1 MTEELPVGARWA
13 VVFFAVSGLV
23 DLGLTLA
30 ELPRPLAFWPVW
42 QALGRG
48 LLYGLLAFG
57 LFRRLALCRSLAM
70 VYCLASLVTYGA
82 VLALAIAQAP
92 FAFPPVDRPLEP
104 RRGAFVRSSAPISA
118 VGRGGA
124 LLPPTPAI
132 IRGLFSLGGGQ
143 WPA

>member
-1 MTEELPVGARWA
+1 MTEERLPVGARWA

-92 FAFPPVDRPLEP
+92 FAFPRSIILLSLVEVPSCALLLPYLRSAEAALFFRRPL
-104 RRGAFVRSSAPISA
+104 
-118 VGRGGA
+118 
-124 LLPPTPAI
+124 L
-132 IRGLFSLGGGQ
+132 
-143 WPA
+143 

>member
-92 FAFPPVDRPLEP
+92 FAFPRSIVLSSLVEVPSCALLLPYLRSAEAALFFRRPL
-104 RRGAFVRSSAPISA
+104 
-118 VGRGGA
+118 
-124 LLPPTPAI
+124 L
-132 IRGLFSLGGGQ
+132 
-143 WPA
+143 

>member
-1 MTEELPVGARWA
+1 MTEERLPVGARWA

-92 FAFPPVDRPLEP
+92 FAFPRSIVLSSLVEVPSCALLLPYLRSAEAALFFRRPL
-104 RRGAFVRSSAPISA
+104 
-118 VGRGGA
+118 
-124 LLPPTPAI
+124 L
-132 IRGLFSLGGGQ
+132 
-143 WPA
+143 